1 MCGKC
6 KTPTRVQS
14 TNSGYSVRT
23 CQLCGAA
30 ERTKLPKPGSSSSGG
45 YYAGS
50 SSSYEAPA
58 ASSSSDSYQQDQWQN
73 SSNSSPSSGG
83 STDGDGASGN
93 W

>member
-1 MCGKC
+1 MCEKC

-14 TNSGYSVRT
+14 TKGGFRVRT

-30 ERTKLPKPGSSSSGG
+30 ERTKLPKPGAGSSGG
-45 YYAGS
+45 YYADN

-58 ASSSSDSYQQDQWQN
+58 ASSSTDSYQQDQWQ
-73 SSNSSPSSGG
+73 SSYDASPSSGG